1 MKKIEVHFCG
11 WGQRWLFGTLADN
24 GNNLLFE
31 YSPAALAQGIEFS
44 PLHLPLKA
52 TAFGDFPAFQLR
64 LPGLLADALPDGWG
78 MLLMDKVLRKNG
90 YDSNRISP
98 LDRLAFI
105 GERAM
110 GAFAFMPAAEL
121 ELPATD
127 VQLLALA
134 KESQIVMAGKESA
147 ALKQLALLGGS
158 PQGAR
163 PKVLVQYDP
172 ATDRIS
178 TTENAPSEMTEIT
191 EVTNNDG
198 TPWLIKFQAQGEHKE
213 VCAIEHLYAQLAR
226 NCGLEMPRTHYFD
239 LDKNLAGFGIE
250 RFDRENH
257 MRVPTHTLAGALH
270 RDFRYPSESYASLLR
285 LTRLLTRDEREIQK
299 AFVRCV
305 FNVIFNNRDDHT
317 KNFSFRMNQAMR
329 WQLSPCYDISFHD
342 GPGGEHQMDIAGEGR
357 SPAKAH
363 LQKLALSE
371 SLNLSWADEVIER
384 ISGVAANFKQLAH
397 EYPILAVTRNK
408 MSKAIEANRG
418 RMI

>member
-24 GNNLLFE
+24 GSQLLFE

-44 PLHLPLKA
+44 PLHLPLRA
-52 TAFGDFPAFQLR
+52 AAFGDFPAFQLR

-78 MLLMDKVLRKNG
+78 MLLMDKVFRKNG
-90 YDSNRISP
+90 IDSNRISP

-110 GAFAFMPAAEL
+110 GAFAFVPAEEL
-121 ELPATD
+121 ERDPAD

-134 KESQIVMAGKESA
+134 QASQMVLAGKDSA

-172 ATDRIS
+172 ARDRIS
-178 TTENAPSEMTEIT
+178 TADGTEHPGAT
-191 EVTNNDG
+191 DG
-198 TPWLIKFQAQGEHKE
+198 STPWLIKFQAQGEHKE

-226 NCGLEMPRTHYFD
+226 ASGLEMPRTHYFD
-239 LDKNLAGFGIE
+239 LDKKLAGFGIE

-257 MRVPTHTLAGALH
+257 LRVPTHTLAGALQ
-270 RDFRYPSESYASLLR
+270 RDFRYPSESYSSLLR

-299 AFVRCV
+299 AFERCV

-317 KNFSFRMNQAMR
+317 KNFSFRMNHAMR
-329 WQLSPCYDISFHD
+329 WQLAPCYDTSFHD

-357 SPAKAH
+357 HPAKAH
-363 LQKLALSE
+363 LLKLAASE
-371 SLNLSWADEVIER
+371 SLNPSFAAGVIER
-384 ISGVAANFKQLAH
+384 ISGVAANFRRWAQD
-397 EYPILAVTRNK
+397 YPIRAVTRNRI
-408 MSKAIEANRG
+408 SQAIEANRG
-418 RMI
+418 RMV